1 MVGPALFM
9 GTIVAVVSLTTLIVQ
24 GLFSMLEATS
34 PLLVSELLHLG
45 LVVAAGLCLVKAM
58 APGSCF
64 PESYRRSFAPIRTRE
79 DGGGE
84 TTEEKGGSASS
95 DRRPD
100 DLAPSRRRAPLCVRL
115 FVIVGSYG
123 IVFGF
128 LHVIP
133 LALPLGVVARVAS
146 FLVGAV
152 VALALFIV
160 TLRRGR
166 PVDVSL
172 IWNRFY
178 RFVFPVVCVA
188 ALLVPLTNSSE
199 FLPALIMQACALYY
213 FDALLAMACSV
224 IGQAINAAPSQV
236 FGRAF
241 LIRSIGFLLGNL
253 VGSTVYERVV
263 LDAAAFSV
271 IGTAVFVLLVLV
283 TFNMNSE
290 KYAKTVWGLLP
301 HEDPRGRYER
311 TRDERCAALAD
322 QFGLTERETEV
333 LRLLARN
340 KRPRE
345 ISDVLV
351 VSVATVRSHVH
362 AIYTKTG
369 VHSAAELAEACRM
382 SPGQKLEKGIVVE
395 KERVEGLALVRR
407 RPWKARRLGLPAE
420 GGDGAVVVSD
430 PEKCNT
436 VTFVGADGMEQ
447 SFPLDFLLER
457 GAIVANRVNGED
469 IMSVMGA
476 TNQLWVPG
484 LPAKYFV
491 RDIREIRF
499 TNEEVPPVIGPFVDD
514 GHDYTNRPNV
524 AAKAE
529 YVGRVGE
536 PMEFTGWAHDF
547 DKRII
552 AVEFSLDN
560 GEHWTRY
567 DLGDTTADRWV
578 SWTFAYTPEAP
589 GAYQMKVRSV
599 NEDGDAS
606 PIAAVHTFEVL

>member
-1 MVGPALFM
+1 MRNVDEAGKTTARALRTFEGAPKGYWWIVGALVALASAAMLLHESGSWMLDLAPLWGASVNIRAFSCDAHSLGLVFGYAVTQINGRKFARLVGDGLFWLIFFIAQVGNVLLFYGCLTVLDAPFAIVAVQFVGAASGAWFFVAASQVACMVGPALFM
-9 GTIVAVVSLTTLIVQ
+9 GTIVAAVSLTTLIVQ

-188 ALLVPLTNSSE
+188 ALLGPLTNSSE

-369 VHSAAELAEACRM
+369 VHSAAELA
-382 SPGQKLEKGIVVE
+382 KLVE
-395 KERVEGLALVRR
+395 C
-407 RPWKARRLGLPAE
+407 P
-420 GGDGAVVVSD
+420 
-430 PEKCNT
+430 
-436 VTFVGADGMEQ
+436 Q
-447 SFPLDFLLER
+447 
-457 GAIVANRVNGED
+457 
-469 IMSVMGA
+469 
-476 TNQLWVPG
+476 
-484 LPAKYFV
+484 
-491 RDIREIRF
+491 
-499 TNEEVPPVIGPFVDD
+499 
-514 GHDYTNRPNV
+514 
-524 AAKAE
+524 
-529 YVGRVGE
+529 
-536 PMEFTGWAHDF
+536 
-547 DKRII
+547 DK
-552 AVEFSLDN
+552 S
-560 GEHWTRY
+560 
-567 DLGDTTADRWV
+567 
-578 SWTFAYTPEAP
+578 
-589 GAYQMKVRSV
+589 
-599 NEDGDAS
+599 
-606 PIAAVHTFEVL
+606 

>member
-1 MVGPALFM
+1 MRGRGLKNMEEDRKASARALRTFDGAPKGDWWIVGALVALASAAMLLHESGSWMLDLAPLWGAPVNIRAFSCDAHSLGLVFGYVATQICGRRFSRLVGDGLFWLVFFIAQVGNILLFYGCLTVLDAPFVVIVVQFIGAASGAWFFVVASQVACTVGSTLFM
-9 GTIVAVVSLTTLIVQ
+9 GTIVAVVALTTLIVQ

-34 PLLVSELLHLG
+34 SLLVSELLHVG
-45 LVVAAGLCLVKAM
+45 LVVAAGLCLVKSM

-64 PESYRRSFAPIRTRE
+64 PESYRRSFAPIRARE
-79 DGGGE
+79 DGEGE
-84 TTEEKGGSASS
+84 APEASGESVSDGLGANGSASS
-95 DRRPD
+95 
-100 DLAPSRRRAPLCVRL
+100 RRRVPLCVRL

-123 IVFGF
+123 MVFGF

-146 FLVGAV
+146 FLVGAAI
-152 VALALFIV
+152 ALALFV
-160 TLRRGR
+160 ATLRRGR
-166 PVDVSL
+166 AVDVSL

-178 RFVFPVVCVA
+178 RFVFPAVCVA
-188 ALLVPLTNSSE
+188 ALLGPLTNSSE

-224 IGQAINAAPSQV
+224 ISRAINAAPSQI

-241 LIRSIGFLLGNL
+241 LIRSVGFLLGNL
-253 VGSTVYERVV
+253 VGMEVHENLV
-263 LDAAAFSV
+263 LDTAAFSV

-369 VHSAAELAEACRM
+369 VHSAAELA
-382 SPGQKLEKGIVVE
+382 KLVE
-395 KERVEGLALVRR
+395 C
-407 RPWKARRLGLPAE
+407 P
-420 GGDGAVVVSD
+420 
-430 PEKCNT
+430 
-436 VTFVGADGMEQ
+436 Q
-447 SFPLDFLLER
+447 
-457 GAIVANRVNGED
+457 
-469 IMSVMGA
+469 
-476 TNQLWVPG
+476 
-484 LPAKYFV
+484 
-491 RDIREIRF
+491 
-499 TNEEVPPVIGPFVDD
+499 
-514 GHDYTNRPNV
+514 
-524 AAKAE
+524 
-529 YVGRVGE
+529 
-536 PMEFTGWAHDF
+536 
-547 DKRII
+547 DK
-552 AVEFSLDN
+552 S
-560 GEHWTRY
+560 
-567 DLGDTTADRWV
+567 
-578 SWTFAYTPEAP
+578 
-589 GAYQMKVRSV
+589 
-599 NEDGDAS
+599 
-606 PIAAVHTFEVL
+606 

>member
-1 MVGPALFM
+1 MRGRGLKNMEEDRKASARALRTFDGAPKGYWWIVGALVALASAAMLLHESGSWMLDLAPLWGAPVNIRAFSCDAHSLGLVFGYVATQICGRRFSRLVGDGLFWLVFFIAQVGNILLFYGCLTVLDAPFVVIVVQFIGAASGAWFFVVASQVACTVGSTLFM
-9 GTIVAVVSLTTLIVQ
+9 GTIVAVVALTTLIVQ

-34 PLLVSELLHLG
+34 SLLVSELLHVG
-45 LVVAAGLCLVKAM
+45 LVVAAGLCLVKSM

-64 PESYRRSFAPIRTRE
+64 PESYRRSFAPIRARE
-79 DGGGE
+79 DGEGE
-84 TTEEKGGSASS
+84 APEASGESVSDGLGANGSASS
-95 DRRPD
+95 
-100 DLAPSRRRAPLCVRL
+100 RRRVPLCVRL

-123 IVFGF
+123 MVFGF

-146 FLVGAV
+146 FLVGAAI
-152 VALALFIV
+152 ALALFV
-160 TLRRGR
+160 ATLRRGR
-166 PVDVSL
+166 AVDVSL

-178 RFVFPVVCVA
+178 RFVFPAVCVA
-188 ALLVPLTNSSE
+188 ALLGPLTNSSE

-224 IGQAINAAPSQV
+224 ISRAINAAPSQI

-241 LIRSIGFLLGNL
+241 LIRSVGFLLGNL
-253 VGSTVYERVV
+253 VGMEVHENLV
-263 LDAAAFSV
+263 LDTAAFSV

-369 VHSAAELAEACRM
+369 VHSAAELA
-382 SPGQKLEKGIVVE
+382 KLVE
-395 KERVEGLALVRR
+395 C
-407 RPWKARRLGLPAE
+407 P
-420 GGDGAVVVSD
+420 
-430 PEKCNT
+430 
-436 VTFVGADGMEQ
+436 Q
-447 SFPLDFLLER
+447 
-457 GAIVANRVNGED
+457 
-469 IMSVMGA
+469 
-476 TNQLWVPG
+476 
-484 LPAKYFV
+484 
-491 RDIREIRF
+491 
-499 TNEEVPPVIGPFVDD
+499 
-514 GHDYTNRPNV
+514 
-524 AAKAE
+524 
-529 YVGRVGE
+529 
-536 PMEFTGWAHDF
+536 
-547 DKRII
+547 DK
-552 AVEFSLDN
+552 S
-560 GEHWTRY
+560 
-567 DLGDTTADRWV
+567 
-578 SWTFAYTPEAP
+578 
-589 GAYQMKVRSV
+589 
-599 NEDGDAS
+599 
-606 PIAAVHTFEVL
+606 

>member
-1 MVGPALFM
+1 
-9 GTIVAVVSLTTLIVQ
+9 
-24 GLFSMLEATS
+24 
-34 PLLVSELLHLG
+34 
-45 LVVAAGLCLVKAM
+45 
-58 APGSCF
+58 
-64 PESYRRSFAPIRTRE
+64 
-79 DGGGE
+79 
-84 TTEEKGGSASS
+84 
-95 DRRPD
+95 
-100 DLAPSRRRAPLCVRL
+100 
-115 FVIVGSYG
+115 
-123 IVFGF
+123 
-128 LHVIP
+128 
-133 LALPLGVVARVAS
+133 
-146 FLVGAV
+146 
-152 VALALFIV
+152 
-160 TLRRGR
+160 
-166 PVDVSL
+166 
-172 IWNRFY
+172 
-178 RFVFPVVCVA
+178 
-188 ALLVPLTNSSE
+188 
-199 FLPALIMQACALYY
+199 MQACALYY

-224 IGQAINAAPSQV
+224 ISRAINAAPSQI

-241 LIRSIGFLLGNL
+241 LIRSVGFLLGNL
-253 VGSTVYERVV
+253 VGMEVHENLV
-263 LDAAAFSV
+263 LDTAAFSV

-311 TRDERCAALAD
+311 TRDERCSALAD

-369 VHSAAELAEACRM
+369 VHSAAELAQACRM
-382 SPGQKLEKGIVVE
+382 SPGQKLEKGIAVE
-395 KERVEGLALVRR
+395 KERAEGLA
-407 RPWKARRLGLPAE
+407 ARAEEAVEGATARVAAE
-420 GGDGAVVVSD
+420 GGDGAAVVSD

-536 PMEFTGWAHDF
+536 PMEFSGWAHDF

-578 SWTFAYTPEAP
+578 SWTFAWTPEAS

>member
-1 MVGPALFM
+1 MRNARWSSSVSRGLKNMEEDRKASARALRTFDGAPKGYWWIVGALVALASAAMLLHESGSWMLDLAPLWGAPVNIRAFSCDAHSLGLVFGYVATQICGRRFSRLVGDGLFWLVFFIAQVGNILLFYGCLTVLDAPFVVIVVQFIGAASGAWFFVVASQVACTVGSTLFM
-9 GTIVAVVSLTTLIVQ
+9 GTIVAVVALTTLIVQ

-34 PLLVSELLHLG
+34 SLLVSELLHVG
-45 LVVAAGLCLVKAM
+45 LVVAAGLCLVKSM

-64 PESYRRSFAPIRTRE
+64 PESYRRSFAPIRARE
-79 DGGGE
+79 DGEGE
-84 TTEEKGGSASS
+84 APEASGESVSDGLGANGSASS
-95 DRRPD
+95 
-100 DLAPSRRRAPLCVRL
+100 RRRVPLCVRL

-123 IVFGF
+123 MVFGF

-146 FLVGAV
+146 FLVGAAI
-152 VALALFIV
+152 ALALFV
-160 TLRRGR
+160 ATLRRGR
-166 PVDVSL
+166 AVDVSL

-178 RFVFPVVCVA
+178 RFVFPAVCVA
-188 ALLVPLTNSSE
+188 ALLGPLTNSSE

-224 IGQAINAAPSQV
+224 ISRAINAAPSQI

-241 LIRSIGFLLGNL
+241 LIRSVGFLLGNL
-253 VGSTVYERVV
+253 VGMEVHENLV
-263 LDAAAFSV
+263 LDTAAFSV

-369 VHSAAELAEACRM
+369 VHSAAELA
-382 SPGQKLEKGIVVE
+382 KLVE
-395 KERVEGLALVRR
+395 C
-407 RPWKARRLGLPAE
+407 P
-420 GGDGAVVVSD
+420 
-430 PEKCNT
+430 
-436 VTFVGADGMEQ
+436 Q
-447 SFPLDFLLER
+447 
-457 GAIVANRVNGED
+457 
-469 IMSVMGA
+469 
-476 TNQLWVPG
+476 
-484 LPAKYFV
+484 
-491 RDIREIRF
+491 
-499 TNEEVPPVIGPFVDD
+499 
-514 GHDYTNRPNV
+514 
-524 AAKAE
+524 
-529 YVGRVGE
+529 
-536 PMEFTGWAHDF
+536 
-547 DKRII
+547 DK
-552 AVEFSLDN
+552 S
-560 GEHWTRY
+560 
-567 DLGDTTADRWV
+567 
-578 SWTFAYTPEAP
+578 
-589 GAYQMKVRSV
+589 
-599 NEDGDAS
+599 
-606 PIAAVHTFEVL
+606 